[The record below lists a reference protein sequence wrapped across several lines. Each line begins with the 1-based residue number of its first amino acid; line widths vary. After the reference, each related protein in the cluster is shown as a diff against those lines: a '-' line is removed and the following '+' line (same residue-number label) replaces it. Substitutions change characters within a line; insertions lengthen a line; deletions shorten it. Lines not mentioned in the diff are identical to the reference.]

1 MMATILKIPVETGLA
16 DQQMDISLEN
26 KVFTLRVTWNE
37 YASYWY
43 FTLSHRGGESIID
56 NIKMVKNTL
65 LLKRYQLEEL
75 KGDFIFL
82 DNNSGKSRPDFDSLG
97 TDHLLIYRK
106 D

>member
-1 MMATILKIPVETGLA
+1 MATILKIPVDSGIA
-16 DQQMDISLEN
+16 DQQMDISLEG

-37 YASYWY
+37 FAGYWH
-43 FTLSHRGGESIID
+43 FTLSHRAGEPIIKY
-56 NIKMVKNTL
+56 IKMVKNVFL
-65 LLKRYQLEEL
+65 LERYQLSEL
-75 KGDFIFL
+75 AGDFIFL